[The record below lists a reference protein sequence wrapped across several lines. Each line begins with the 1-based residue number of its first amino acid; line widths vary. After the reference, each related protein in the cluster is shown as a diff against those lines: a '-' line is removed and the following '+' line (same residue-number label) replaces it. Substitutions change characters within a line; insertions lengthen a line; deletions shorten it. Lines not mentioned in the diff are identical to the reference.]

1 MIFNEKRN
9 RRIDMNELGNIFI
22 LTGAGISKESGL
34 DTFRDQDGL
43 WANHRIDDV
52 ATPEGFQKNPKLV
65 HQFYNHRRQELQK
78 VEPNAAHLALAKL
91 EKQWPGKVIL
101 VTQNVDDLHERAG
114 QKNVIHMHGKLKE
127 VRCIE
132 TEKVFNWDKDLGL
145 SDVCSCCDKK
155 GNLRPNIVWF
165 GELPF
170 DLSRIFTALEECD
183 YFLSIG
189 TSGNVYPAGGFA
201 QHVQMRSDAKLI
213 EFNIEP
219 SEITHMFGE
228 KHLGPATRTV
238 PDFVES
244 LLTKITT
251 KMN

>member
-1 MIFNEKRN
+1 MLRM
-9 RRIDMNELGNIFI
+9 DMNELGKIFI

-43 WANHRIDDV
+43 WADHKIEDV
-52 ATPEGFQKNPKLV
+52 ATPQAFMRNPKLV
-65 HQFYNHRRQELQK
+65 QKFYNKRREELKK
-78 VEPNAAHLALAKL
+78 VDPNPAHIALAKL
-91 EKQWPGKVIL
+91 ESAWPSKVLL

-114 QKNVIHMHGKLKE
+114 SKNIIHMHGKLKE

-132 TEKVFNWDKDLGL
+132 TEQVFPWNEDLQV
-145 SDVCSCCDKK
+145 SDMCSCCGKK

-170 DLSRIFTALEECD
+170 QMPEIFHGLDECD

-189 TSGNVYPAGGFA
+189 TSGSVYPAGGFA
-201 QHVQMRSDAKLI
+201 QHVIMRGTPKLI
-213 EFNIEP
+213 EFNIAP
-219 SEITHMFGE
+219 SEISHMFPE
-228 KHLGPATRTV
+228 KHVGPASQTV

-244 LLTKITT
+244 ILSKI
-251 KMN
+251 KN